1 MMGTTQMNLK
11 KMVFATLALFACA
24 TASADFG
31 VGVKAGTLGLG
42 AEARWSPLPWL
53 DFRFGANSYD
63 YEDNGSQAGINY
75 DATLALDNYYA
86 TGNFRFPLSPFRV
99 TAGAFSNGNEF
110 RMQSQ
115 DNGNTTIDIG
125 GSTFDAS
132 DVGILQ
138 SVTSFSSTSP
148 YLGVGYDFEI
158 FGKVGLNLDFG
169 VLWQGDPEVTLEA
182 SGLATA
188 PADVQ
193 AALIPELENER
204 LELEDEVSDFKAWPV
219 VSLGFVYNF

>member
-1 MMGTTQMNLK
+1 MTLQKMMLT
-11 KMVFATLALFACA
+11 TLALFACA

-53 DFRFGANSYD
+53 DFRVGANSYD
-63 YEDNGSQAGINY
+63 YEDNGAQAGINY
-75 DATLALDNYYA
+75 DATFALDNYYA
-86 TGNFRFPLSPFRV
+86 TGNFRFPLSPFRL

-115 DNGNTTIDIG
+115 DNGNTSFNIG
-125 GSTFDAS
+125 GGTFDAS
-132 DVGILQ
+132 DVGILR
-138 SVTSFSSTSP
+138 SVASFSSTAP
-148 YLGVGYDFEI
+148 YVGVGFDFEL

-169 VLWQGDPEVTLEA
+169 VLWQGDPEVTLDA
-182 SGLATA
+182 SGLASA
-188 PADVQ
+188 PAEVQ
-193 AALIPELENER
+193 AALLPALETER
-204 LELEDEVSDFKAWPV
+204 LELEDEVSNFKAWPV